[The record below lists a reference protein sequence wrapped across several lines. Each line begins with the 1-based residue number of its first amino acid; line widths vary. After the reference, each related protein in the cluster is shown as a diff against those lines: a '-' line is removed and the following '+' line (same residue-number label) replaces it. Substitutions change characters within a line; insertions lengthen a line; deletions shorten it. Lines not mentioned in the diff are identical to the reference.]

1 MKRVFSDERCI
12 LCTIEATMKELER
25 LQVVTNEFKFRDY
38 DHAKERCITI
48 LKGLGFTDDYISKR
62 TMDLSGGWRMRYVHS
77 CSIDVIRV
85 ALAAALFS
93 HPDLLLL
100 DEPTNHLDLPTVTW
114 LQDFLVEY
122 EGTCIFVSHDR
133 YFLNY
138 IVTDIILLRNK
149 VWDCSSQTHAIE
161 IVVL

>member
-1 MKRVFSDERCI
+1 MHPMYNRSNNEGIGETPSGNQRVQVPWLRSCERT
-12 LCTIEATMKELER
+12 LYYNSE
-25 LQVVTNEFKFRDY
+25 
-38 DHAKERCITI
+38 
-48 LKGLGFTDDYISKR
+48 GLG
-62 TMDLSGGWRMRYVHS
+62 LHGWLYFQAYNGFVWWLENEVCPS
-77 CSIDVIRV
+77 CSVDVIRV

-149 VWDCSSQTHAIE
+149 VCDCSSQAHAIE